1 MKKSIIA
8 ILALMVTTS
17 LSFADNTLTE
27 TDSQMLFEGKVSKKV
42 TLLTDKEMK
51 DTTGKALNM
60 PEMPTISGVSGI
72 ESSIE
77 MPSIDGVVD
86 SGNSIEMPE
95 MPTIGGVGGVSLFG
109 N

>member
-1 MKKSIIA
+1 MQKSTIA

-17 LSFADNTLTE
+17 LTFADTTLTQ
-27 TDSQMLFEGKVSKKV
+27 TDSQMLFDGKVSKKV
-42 TLLTDKEMK
+42 TILTEKEMK
-51 DTTGKALNM
+51 NTTGKALTM
-60 PEMPTISGVSGI
+60 PEMPSIGGVGGDGTAI
-72 ESSIE
+72 D